1 MRRIPPAKHIFP
13 LRIVIIA
20 IDISR
25 MKKSFILLFIALII
39 LRLLDLWTTYRSTPT
54 LSDEINPLSSI
65 FGGGWLMIILTNF
78 ILVGGILYL
87 HYFYSF
93 KYTPNS
99 NVKAGSYSAY
109 LSILYFNEPG
119 KFYQVLYKMPVDKR
133 ILYGH
138 LGFVLIRALIF
149 GSILAVLNNT
159 FHYYQYSFYIHWCE
173 FIVHPAFFIYAL
185 IIIFFVLCF
194 YYITHREFKTSI
206 ATI

>member
-87 HYFYSF
+87 HYFYTF
-93 KYTPNS
+93 KYTPKTNIR
-99 NVKAGSYSAY
+99 ADSYSAY
-109 LSILYFNEPG
+109 LSMVYFNEPG
-119 KFYQVLYKMPVDKR
+119 KFYQVLYRMPVDR
-133 ILYGH
+133 SVLLGH

-159 FHYYQYSFYIHWCE
+159 FHYYQYTFYIVWCD
-173 FIVHPAFFIYAL
+173 FIAHPAFFIYSL
-185 IIIFFVLCF
+185 ILLFFVLCF
-194 YYITHREFKTSI
+194 YYITHREYKI
-206 ATI
+206 NKATF